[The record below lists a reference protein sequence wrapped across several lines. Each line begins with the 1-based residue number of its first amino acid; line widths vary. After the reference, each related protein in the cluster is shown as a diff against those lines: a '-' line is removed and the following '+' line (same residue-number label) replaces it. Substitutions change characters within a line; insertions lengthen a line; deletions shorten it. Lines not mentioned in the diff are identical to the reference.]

1 MNQGKHINT
10 GTPVRLKTLIVSGDI
25 TDKTVIQIFSSSG
38 SFLARGNWYQD
49 QVLEYIDRLGVA
61 KRPGTGI
68 TVNFRLS

>member
-1 MNQGKHINT
+1 MNQGKRINT